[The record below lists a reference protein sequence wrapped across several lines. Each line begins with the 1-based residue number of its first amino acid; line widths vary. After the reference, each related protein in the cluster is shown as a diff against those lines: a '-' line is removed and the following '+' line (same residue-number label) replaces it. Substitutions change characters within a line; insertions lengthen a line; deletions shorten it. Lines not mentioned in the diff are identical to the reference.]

1 MQTCCILIAGTYR
14 TTHLFEIHLLHS
26 AVHAFHYVCHTTR
39 DLTHRHSRLHS
50 ASDSIDPAGQPQQIQ
65 LLILLANGILSV
77 DLGDVAVVLLDR
89 LLELCF
95 FARLVLA
102 GFGGLSV
109 QLLCGEL

>member
-1 MQTCCILIAGTYR
+1 MG
-14 TTHLFEIHLLHS
+14 
-26 AVHAFHYVCHTTR
+26 
-39 DLTHRHSRLHS
+39 
-50 ASDSIDPAGQPQQIQ
+50 
-65 LLILLANGILSV
+65 V

-109 QLLCGEL
+109 QLLCGELWSRLVLSMRRSEVCRVAGDEVGPVWIMWRMISWMYLEVEKSLLEAGHGEG